1 MAYSIFRHIIFD
13 DHKVTADFLT
23 RPNCANGHL
32 SVANCWIFSLV
43 AFYSQDIAYRMKS
56 R

>member
-1 MAYSIFRHIIFD
+1 MACSIFRQIIFD
-13 DHKVTADFLT
+13 DRKVTADFLT

-32 SVANCWIFSLV
+32 SVANCWISGLV
-43 AFYSQDIAYRMKS
+43 VFYSQDIAYRMKS